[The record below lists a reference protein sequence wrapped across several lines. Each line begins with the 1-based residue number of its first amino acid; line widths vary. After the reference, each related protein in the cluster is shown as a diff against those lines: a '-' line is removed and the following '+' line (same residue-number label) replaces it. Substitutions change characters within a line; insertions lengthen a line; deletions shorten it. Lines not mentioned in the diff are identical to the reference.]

1 MAQEMLLIK
10 NNNITKIF
18 KLLFLIIFLFYQD
31 VYASKNFNY
40 FKFIKEM
47 NSFSTSFVQNTYD
60 ENGLLVTTSNGS
72 LIYKKKSKYILE
84 YKSPNKIKFIS
95 DGQLITI
102 YDQDLEQVII
112 KSVHDSE
119 NNNIVDI
126 FTNEKLINDK
136 FELKIFF
143 KNNENHINFLPINK
157 DIKKS
162 DFLLVV
168 SNNMIKSISF
178 VNDFDQS
185 VIMNFNGFEINVSI
199 LESQFKIDIPESF
212 DVIIDK

>member
-112 KSVHDSE
+112 RSVKKSL
-119 NNNIVDI
+119 NNNIIDI

-136 FELKIFF
+136 FELKVFF

>member
-112 KSVHDSE
+112 RSVKKSL
-119 NNNIVDI
+119 NNNIIDI

-157 DIKKS
+157 DFKKS

>member
-112 KSVHDSE
+112 RSVKKSL
-119 NNNIVDI
+119 NNNIIDI

-199 LESQFKIDIPESF
+199 LESQFKIDITESF

>member
-112 KSVHDSE
+112 RSVKKSL
-119 NNNIVDI
+119 NNNIIDI

-168 SNNMIKSISF
+168 SKNMIKSISF

>member
-10 NNNITKIF
+10 NNNIKKIF

-112 KSVHDSE
+112 RSVKKSL
-119 NNNIVDI
+119 NNNIIDI

>member
-112 KSVHDSE
+112 RSVKKSLS
-119 NNNIVDI
+119 NNIIDI

>member
-60 ENGLLVTTSNGS
+60 ENGLLITTSNGS

-112 KSVHDSE
+112 RSVKKSL
-119 NNNIVDI
+119 NNNIIDI

>member
-112 KSVHDSE
+112 RSVNKSL
-119 NNNIVDI
+119 NNNIIDI

>member
-112 KSVHDSE
+112 RSVKKSL
-119 NNNIVDI
+119 NNNIIDI

>member
-112 KSVHDSE
+112 RSVKKSL
-119 NNNIVDI
+119 NKNIIDI

>member
-112 KSVHDSE
+112 RSVKKSLS
-119 NNNIVDI
+119 NNIIDI
-126 FTNEKLINDK
+126 FTNEKLISDK

>member
-60 ENGLLVTTSNGS
+60 ENGLLITTSNGS

-112 KSVHDSE
+112 RSVKKSL
-119 NNNIVDI
+119 NNNIIDI

-136 FELKIFF
+136 FELKVFF

>member
-1 MAQEMLLIK
+1 MLLIK

-84 YKSPNKIKFIS
+84 YKSPNKIKFI
-95 DGQLITI
+95 
-102 YDQDLEQVII
+102 
-112 KSVHDSE
+112 
-119 NNNIVDI
+119 
-126 FTNEKLINDK
+126 
-136 FELKIFF
+136 
-143 KNNENHINFLPINK
+143 
-157 DIKKS
+157 
-162 DFLLVV
+162 
-168 SNNMIKSISF
+168 
-178 VNDFDQS
+178 
-185 VIMNFNGFEINVSI
+185 
-199 LESQFKIDIPESF
+199 
-212 DVIIDK
+212 

>member
-40 FKFIKEM
+40 LKFIKEM

-112 KSVHDSE
+112 RSVKKSL
-119 NNNIVDI
+119 NNNIIDI

>member
-60 ENGLLVTTSNGS
+60 ENGLLITTSNWS

-112 KSVHDSE
+112 RSVKKSL
-119 NNNIVDI
+119 NNNIIDI

>member
-112 KSVHDSE
+112 RSLKKSL
-119 NNNIVDI
+119 NNNIIDI

>member
-1 MAQEMLLIK
+1 MLLIK

-112 KSVHDSE
+112 RSVKKSL
-119 NNNIVDI
+119 NNNIIDI

>member
-112 KSVHDSE
+112 RSVNKSL
-119 NNNIVDI
+119 NNNIIDI
-126 FTNEKLINDK
+126 FTNEKLISDK